1 MNATLVLL
9 LTALAAAPITAVLGT
24 VRPSL
29 TRPAALVTTAGAFA
43 AALFAAFR
51 PGPVIDRRWA
61 PSWGLRLHFEADGLA
76 VLFALLATG
85 IGLAVVLYSSEYI
98 PLHLQHEQRAEA
110 DQVRFFSF
118 ILLFMGAMT
127 GLVMAQDLIL
137 IFLFWDLTAIASYYL
152 IGFDSQKREARISA
166 FMALI
171 ITCISAVGLLVG
183 ALMLDAEFDS
193 FQLPALIDTIVP
205 NRESN
210 IALVLILVAAL
221 AKSAQVPLH
230 FWLPRAMAA
239 PTPVSAYLHSAAMV
253 AAGVFLIG
261 RFYPLLMLQQQ
272 LLDLLVVVGVA
283 SMLAGGLLALT
294 RDNMKQLLAYS
305 TIAQYGYIVT
315 MFGLGG
321 KAGVFG
327 AMFATIA
334 HGLAKSALFLTAGTV
349 TEATGAR
356 ELSQTGGLRRSMPLL
371 AIASGL
377 ATASLAAVPL
387 TVGFFKDEY
396 FFEAAT
402 QQGRAMQLI
411 AVLAAATTF
420 CYLARFW
427 WGIFGGPVAAEAEA
441 EPAPSL
447 LVWPIA
453 ALGGLSLIGG
463 FWPEPFARV
472 ASSAGR
478 VALRTNDAIHPAY
491 HFAWTTENIMAICAI
506 GSGLVLFFSRRLW
519 FSTVE
524 LASRL
529 GQQIG
534 PERLYRAIVLEL
546 NEISDRIH
554 WIEVRDLRSRVA
566 TVLAPAAFMVV
577 ITLIFTNADNSFQ
590 FEPVSGKDWPLI
602 MMVVV
607 VGIAGIAAAFPR
619 DHFSMALALSG
630 VGFGLSVLFAL
641 LRAPDVALVAVL
653 VETLLGV
660 LFFAFLALIPRNV
673 EHADV
678 VPSDE
683 PHALGQRHQI
693 RDWVLAAFGGL
704 LAFLVAWA
712 VLSRPAPIDSIF
724 EDYIVLTPSA
734 HGDAVVTVILADFRG
749 LDTMGEITVIGI
761 AFLGIATFIRRR
773 RAR

>member
-1 MNATLVLL
+1 MNTTLVLL
-9 LTALAAAPITAVLGT
+9 LAALAAAPITAVLGT
-24 VRPSL
+24 VRPTL
-29 TRPAALVTTAGAFA
+29 TRPAALVTTTVAFA
-43 AALFAAFR
+43 AALYAAFR

-98 PLHLQHEQRAEA
+98 PLHLHHEQRAEA

-193 FQLPALIDTIVP
+193 FQLPTLIDTIVP
-205 NRESN
+205 NRESD

-230 FWLPRAMAA
+230 FWLPRAMVA

-261 RFYPLLMLQQQ
+261 RFYPLLMLQQR
-272 LLDLLVVVGVA
+272 LLDLLVIVGVA

-327 AMFATIA
+327 AMFATLA

-349 TEATGAR
+349 TEATDAR
-356 ELSQTGGLRRSMPLL
+356 ELSQTSGLRRSMPLL
-371 AIASGL
+371 AVASGL
-377 ATASLAAVPL
+377 AAASLAAIPL
-387 TVGFFKDEY
+387 TIGFFKDEY

-402 QQGRAMQLI
+402 QHSRAMQVI

-427 WGIFGGPVAAEAEA
+427 WRIFGGPVTVEATPM
-441 EPAPSL
+441 PAL

-453 ALGGLSLIGG
+453 VLGALSLIGG
-463 FWPEPFARV
+463 LWPEPFARV

-478 VALRTNDAIHPAY
+478 VALRSSDALHPAH
-491 HFAWTTENIMAICAI
+491 HFTWTTENIMAICAI
-506 GSGLVLFFSRRLW
+506 GSGLLLFFSRRFW

-529 GQQIG
+529 GQRIG

-566 TVLAPAAFMVV
+566 TVLAPAAFMVL
-577 ITLIFTNADNSFQ
+577 ITLIFTNADNSFR

-607 VGIAGIAAAFPR
+607 VGIAGVAAAIPR

-630 VGFGLSVLFAL
+630 VGFGLSVVFAL

-683 PHALGQRHQI
+683 PWKLGQGHRI
-693 RDWVLAAFGGL
+693 RDWVLATFGGL

-724 EDYIVLTPSA
+724 EDYVVLTPSA

>member
-9 LTALAAAPITAVLGT
+9 LTSLAAAPITAVLGT

-29 TRPAALVTTAGAFA
+29 TRPVALVTTAIAFA
-43 AALFAAFR
+43 AALFAAVR

-85 IGLAVVLYSSEYI
+85 IGLAVVLYSSKYI
-98 PLHLQHEQRAEA
+98 PLHLHHEQRAEA

-152 IGFDSQKREARISA
+152 IGFDSQKRDARISA

-193 FQLPALIDTIVP
+193 FQLPTLIDTIVP
-205 NRESN
+205 NRESD

-261 RFYPLLMLQQQ
+261 RFYPLLVLQQR
-272 LLDLLVVVGVA
+272 LLDLLMVVGIA

-356 ELSQTGGLRRSMPLL
+356 ELSQTGGLRRAMPLL

-377 ATASLAAVPL
+377 ATASLAAIPL
-387 TVGFFKDEY
+387 TLGFFKDEY
-396 FFEAAT
+396 LFEAAT
-402 QQGRAMQLI
+402 QQGRGMQVI

-427 WGIFGGPVAAEAEA
+427 WGIFGGPVAAEAE
-441 EPAPSL
+441 PVPSL

-453 ALGGLSLIGG
+453 VLGALSLIGG
-463 FWPEPFARV
+463 FWPHPFARV
-472 ASSAGR
+472 ASSSGR
-478 VALRTNDAIHPAY
+478 VALRNGDALHPAY

-506 GSGLVLFFSRRLW
+506 GSGLVLFFSRRFW

-534 PERLYRAIVLEL
+534 PERFYRALVLEL

-577 ITLIFTNADNSFQ
+577 ITLIFTNADNSFR
-590 FEPVSGKDWPLI
+590 FEPVSGNDWPLI

-630 VGFGLSVLFAL
+630 VGFGLSVVFAL

-660 LFFAFLALIPRNV
+660 LFFAFLGLIPRNV

-683 PHALGQRHQI
+683 PWEFGQPHRV

-734 HGDAVVTVILADFRG
+734 HGDAIVTVILADFRG

-773 RAR
+773 RTR